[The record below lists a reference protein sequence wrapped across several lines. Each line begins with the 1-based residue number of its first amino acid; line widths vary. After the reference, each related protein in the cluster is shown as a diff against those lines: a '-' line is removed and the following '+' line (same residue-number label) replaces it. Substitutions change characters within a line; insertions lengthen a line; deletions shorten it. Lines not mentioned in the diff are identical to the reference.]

1 MVNETLEKLYKDALK
16 SLDKGKIEN
25 ASFDCRVMLEEAFG
39 ENFNSLRVS
48 DKFMTEPESDKKEKF
63 LQIIKRRL
71 EGEPLQY
78 IVGKWEFYGL
88 EFSVGDGVLIPR
100 QDTETL
106 VDFLVYRFKNKKGMK
121 ILDLCAGTGCIGIA
135 LEKNLPDCE
144 VTAVEISPKAVYYLK
159 ENTRLNNSNVK
170 IVQGD
175 CLDENFVNSFENFD
189 LIVSNP
195 PYLTAEDM
203 QKLQREVS
211 FEPKNA
217 LFGGDDGLDFYRGI
231 VRLWKNKLKDGGMM
245 AFEIGIGQEDEV
257 SYMMIH
263 SGLKNV
269 RFKPDLCGINR
280 IVFGENVYLE
290 ND

>member
-1 MVNETLEKLYKDALK
+1 MVNETVENLYKNALK
-16 SLDKGKIEN
+16 SLDNGKIEN
-25 ASFDCRVMLEEAFG
+25 ASFDCRVMLEEVFG
-39 ENFNSLRVS
+39 ENFNTLRVS
-48 DKFMTEPESDKKEKF
+48 EKFIKEPESDKKEKF
-63 LQIIKRRL
+63 LQMVKRRL

-88 EFSVGDGVLIPR
+88 EFKVGDGVLIPR

-106 VDFLVYRFKNKKGMK
+106 VEFLISRFKNKKGLK

-144 VTAVEISPKAVYYLK
+144 VTAVEISPKAIDYLK
-159 ENTRLNNSNVK
+159 ENVKLNNTNVK

-175 CLDENFVNSFENFD
+175 CLDESFVNSFEEFD
-189 LIVSNP
+189 IIVSNP
-195 PYLTAEDM
+195 PYLSRNDM
-203 QKLQREVS
+203 EKLQREVS
-211 FEPKNA
+211 FEPENA
-217 LFGGDDGLDFYRGI
+217 LFGGEDGMDFYRAI
-231 VRLWKNKLKDGGMM
+231 VRLWKSKLKEGGML

-263 SGLKNV
+263 AGLKNV
-269 RFKPDLCGINR
+269 RFRPDLCGVNR
-280 IVFGENVYLE
+280 IVYGENVYLE

>member
-1 MVNETLEKLYKDALK
+1 MVNETVEQIYKNALK
-16 SLDKGKIEN
+16 VLDKGEVEN

-39 ENFNSLRVS
+39 VDFNTLRLS
-48 DKFMTEPESDKKEKF
+48 DEFTNKADESKKTKF
-63 LQIIKRRL
+63 LQMVNMRL
-71 EGEPLQY
+71 AGKPLQY
-78 IVGKWEFYGL
+78 IVGKWEFFGL
-88 EFSVGDGVLIPR
+88 EFKVGDGVLIPR

-106 VDFLVYRFKNKKGMK
+106 VEFLINRFKDRKNLK

-144 VTAVEISPKAVYYLK
+144 IYAVEISPQAIKYLK
-159 ENTRLNNSNVK
+159 ENAKINNSNVK
-170 IVQGD
+170 IFEGD
-175 CLDENFVNSFENFD
+175 CLDEDFVNSFGQFD

-203 QKLQREVS
+203 KNLQKEVA
-211 FEPKNA
+211 FEPENA

-231 VRLWKNKLKDGGMM
+231 VRLWKKKLKDNGML
-245 AFEIGIGQEDEV
+245 AFEIGINQEDDV

-263 SGLKNV
+263 AGLKNV
-269 RFKPDLCGINR
+269 RFKPDLCGVNR
-280 IVFGENVYLE
+280 IVYGENVYLE

>member
-1 MVNETLEKLYKDALK
+1 MVNETVEQIYKNALK
-16 SLDKGKIEN
+16 ILDKGEVEN

-39 ENFNSLRVS
+39 VDFNTLRLS
-48 DKFMTEPESDKKEKF
+48 DEFTNKADESKKAKF
-63 LQIIKRRL
+63 LQMVNMRL
-71 EGEPLQY
+71 AGKPLQY
-78 IVGKWEFYGL
+78 IVGKWEFFGL
-88 EFSVGDGVLIPR
+88 EFKVGDGVLIPR

-106 VDFLVYRFKNKKGMK
+106 VEFLINRFKDRKNLK

-144 VTAVEISPKAVYYLK
+144 IYAVEISPQAIKYLK
-159 ENTRLNNSNVK
+159 DNAKINNSKVK
-170 IVQGD
+170 IFEGD
-175 CLDENFVNSFENFD
+175 CLDEDFVNSFGQFD

-203 QKLQREVS
+203 KNLQKEVA
-211 FEPKNA
+211 FEPENA

-231 VRLWKNKLKDGGMM
+231 VRLWKKKLKDNGML
-245 AFEIGIGQEDEV
+245 AFEIGINQEDDV

-263 SGLKNV
+263 AGLKNV
-269 RFKPDLCGINR
+269 RFKPDLCGVNR
-280 IVFGENVYLE
+280 IVYGENVYLE